1 MLARQLLVGFLAV
14 IVPSTILLGVV
25 TLYSVV
31 ALDRVTGEFVEII
44 RSDEALSELHVTVN
58 QAWAPLSDFLSSGDP
73 ATRRRF
79 EEILRAARTRVESCG
94 ASRCHSSNQTPA
106 QMAAT
111 LRPAIEELGRHGRLA
126 FDGDDGDRA
135 LHIDAMREAMARVR
149 ALTGLMLR
157 AIHLRGDEL
166 ARGAEVVRRRAW
178 ILTVA
183 LGTAVVLAGALAAL
197 LIARRIAR
205 PLHGL
210 LLGIR
215 RVMGGDW
222 TARVPREQRG
232 EIGELASAFNTMVH
246 EVREHRATLEE
257 HNRTLE
263 ARVRQ
268 RTEELRQ
275 KEQALVQSE
284 KLASL
289 GLLAAGVAH
298 ELTNPLTSIVMNT
311 NLMLEEVDEGSAFG
325 KELRQIDA
333 DAGRCRRII
342 EDLRAFARVRQLERV
357 PGHVETVVD
366 EALAAAARDLA
377 QGGVEVRRELAPD
390 LPRIS
395 WDPARMVQVLI
406 NLLVNAAHA
415 ADGKGRVVVRA
426 RREGAWLRLEVED
439 DGVGIPAA
447 DRTRIFDP
455 FFTTKPDGTGLGLS
469 ISHGIVN
476 EHGGRIEVESA
487 TREDAAPGGR
497 TGTTMRI
504 FVPVGEAVA

>member
-1 MLARQLLVGFLAV
+1 MLAPQLRIGFLIV
-14 IVPSTILLGVV
+14 IVPSTILLGLV
-25 TLYSVV
+25 TLYWVV
-31 ALDRVTGEFVEII
+31 SLDRVTDEFVEIS
-44 RSDEALSELHVTVN
+44 RSDEAVSELHVTLT
-58 QAWAPLSDFLSSGDP
+58 QAWAPLSDFLLSRDP
-73 ATRRRF
+73 ESRRRF
-79 EEILRAARTRVESCG
+79 EDMIRAAETRVESCG
-94 ASRCHSSNQTPA
+94 ATRCHSSDQTPA
-106 QMAAT
+106 RMAAT
-111 LRPAIEELGRHGRLA
+111 LTPVIEQLRREGRLV
-126 FDGDDGDRA
+126 FEGGDGHRT
-135 LHIDAMREAMARVR
+135 LHMDAVREAVAGVR
-149 ALTGLMLR
+149 AVTEPMLR
-157 AIHLRGDEL
+157 AIHVRGDEL
-166 ARGAEVVRRRAW
+166 AHEAQSIRRRAW
-178 ILTVA
+178 IVTVA
-183 LGTAVVLAGALAAL
+183 LSAAVVLAGALAATI
-197 LIARRIAR
+197 IAGRISR
-205 PLHGL
+205 PIRDL

-222 TARVPREQRG
+222 TSQVPTEPRG
-232 EIGELASAFNTMVH
+232 EIGELALAFNAMVH

-263 ARVRQ
+263 ERVRE

-298 ELTNPLTSIVMNT
+298 ELNNPLTSIVMNT
-311 NLMLEEVDEGSAFG
+311 NLMLEDVEAGSAFH
-325 KELRQIDA
+325 KELSKIDA

-342 EDLRAFARVRQLERV
+342 EDLRAFARVRQVERV
-357 PGHVETVVD
+357 PGEVQTVVD
-366 EALAAAARDLA
+366 EALASAARDLD
-377 QGGVEVRRELAPD
+377 QRGVLVQRELAPD
-390 LPRIS
+390 LPRVT

-415 ADGKGRVVVRA
+415 TDGQGRVVIRA
-426 RREGAWLRLEVED
+426 RREQAWLTLEVED

-504 FVPVGEAVA
+504 FLPIGGVAA